1 MKHGNLGLLL
11 SASAVAV
18 ALAGCA
24 STKGPAGPI
33 NENGTEPYLVPEKIT
48 ASSNDGNGPER
59 LIDGDIGT
67 RWSASGPGETATLDY
82 GKVATFD
89 AVRLAFSKGDQRET
103 YFDIEV
109 SEDGKT
115 WKKVL
120 SGGESSGLTNTI
132 ERFPFAPVQARY
144 VRYVGQGNSKNTWN
158 SVTEFNAVNC
168 KVNTCSALEF
178 INSDTLKAIA
188 AAAPKVKME
197 RNDNPPTSLA
207 NWKLTV
213 PVTNEGL
220 YGEKAKAAD
229 AYYTA
234 QGTKAT
240 SAGEI
245 LPRGCSIDGSSLSA
259 ETNNPY
265 FKVDKA
271 GWHFRTPLE
280 GGTST
285 PNSTYIRTELR
296 ELNNW
301 SACDATPEA
310 NWAYGG
316 THTLAA
322 TLQLNEWPEKPRHKK
337 KIDEK
342 TGELKVV
349 APKVVLGQIHG
360 HKINAATVKLLWEG
374 KKKPVR
380 VILNSTPEKKS
391 AFSVKLGK
399 IPDPTK
405 PWVYIIK
412 MKDDGIELSA
422 GGVTKT
428 VKFGPEGT
436 DAATLKKA
444 KQLDVAWKDKTF
456 YFKAG
461 LYPQVNKA
469 GGGAFDAT
477 FKKIHVSHI
486 PTAPKIE
493 FLPLTCDK
501 AVGPCGNAPLV
512 APQIP
517 AVPQPGNKPYQNI
530 DLTTWYLSIAT
541 DADGNGKADNIQE
554 WHLSQGYEHPEL
566 MYTGEDGGL
575 VVRSYIKGV
584 RTSKNT
590 KYTRTE
596 FREMLR
602 KGDKQYGTKGVNK
615 NNWVFGSAPLEDRK
629 EAGGVDGTLDV
640 TMKVDK
646 TTTTGVVHQVGRFI
660 IGQIH
665 DQDDE
670 PIRLYYRKLPNRD
683 TGTVFFAHENTLK
696 GTDDYY
702 DLVGG
707 LDGITDD
714 GIALGEVFSY
724 QIKVVSNT
732 MTVTLSREG
741 KPDVVKVVDMS
752 KSGYDVGGK
761 YMYFKWGAYNQNNT
775 GNPDDFVQATFYKV
789 KATHDAPA
797 K

>member
-1 MKHGNLGLLL
+1 MKNKKL
-11 SASAVAV
+11 SLFLTTSVAI
-18 ALAGCA
+18 ALSGCA
-24 STKGPAGPI
+24 TTDDAPAGPI
-33 NENGTEPYLVPEKIT
+33 NPAGTEAYLVPAAIT
-48 ASSNDGNGPER
+48 ASSHDGNGPDR
-59 LIDGDIGT
+59 LIDGDIKT

-82 GKVATFD
+82 GKVSEFD
-89 AVRLAFSKGDQRET
+89 AVRLAFSKGDQRSS

-109 SEDGKT
+109 SEDGNNWT
-115 WKKVL
+115 KVVT
-120 SGGESSGLTNTI
+120 SATSSGQTNTI
-132 ERFPFAPVQARY
+132 ERFPFASVKARY
-144 VRYVGQGNSKNTWN
+144 VKYIGQGNSKNTWN

-168 KVNTCSALEF
+168 KVNTCTALEF
-178 INSDTLKAIA
+178 INDESLKAIA
-188 AAAPKVKME
+188 AAAPKVKLE
-197 RNDNPPTSLA
+197 RNDNPPTSLN

-213 PVTNEGL
+213 PVTNEIL
-220 YGEKAKAAD
+220 YANNPAAD
-229 AYYTA
+229 AYYKL

-245 LPRGCSIDGSSLSA
+245 LPRGCSIDGSSLTE

-265 FKVDKA
+265 FHADKA

-296 ELNNW
+296 ELTTGW
-301 SACDATPEA
+301 EACGPTPLA

-322 TLQLNEWPEKPRHKK
+322 TIQLNEWPEKPRHKK

-380 VILNSTPEKKS
+380 VILNSSPDKKS

-399 IPDPTK
+399 IEDPTK

-412 MKDDGIELSA
+412 MKDDGIELAA
-422 GGVTKT
+422 GGVTKF
-428 VKFGPEGT
+428 VKFGAEGT
-436 DAATLKKA
+436 DIDALKKA
-444 KQLDVAWKDKTF
+444 KLLDVAWKDKTF

-477 FKKIHVSHI
+477 FKKVHVSHI
-486 PTAPKIE
+486 ATAPKIA
-493 FLPLTCDK
+493 FLPLQCDK
-501 AVGPCGNAPLV
+501 AVGPCGNERLTAPK
-512 APQIP
+512 IP

-530 DLTTWYLSIAT
+530 DLTNWYLSIAT

-566 MYTGEDGGL
+566 MYTGDDGGI

-602 KGDKQYGTKGVNK
+602 AGDKSHGTKGVNK
-615 NNWVFGSAPLEDRK
+615 NNWVFGSAPDADK
-629 EAGGVDGTLDV
+629 AAAGGVDGTLDV
-640 TMKVDK
+640 TMKVDS
-646 TTTTGVVHQVGRFI
+646 TTTTGVVNQVGRFI

-670 PIRLYYRKLPNRD
+670 PIRLYFRKLPNRD
-683 TGTVFFAHENTLK
+683 TGTVFFAHENTIK
-696 GTDDYY
+696 GSDDYY
-702 DLVGG
+702 NLVGG

-714 GIALGEVFSY
+714 GIKLGEVFSY
-724 QIKVVSNT
+724 QIKVVGNE

-741 KPDVVKVVDMS
+741 KEDVVQVVDMS
-752 KSGYDVGGK
+752 KSGYDKGGK

-775 GNPDDFVQATFYKV
+775 GNPDDFVQATFYNV
-789 KATHDAPA
+789 EASHN
-797 K
+797 